1 MTADI
6 AITNARVVTP
16 GGIVHGSVLIADGRI
31 SEVIRGREVPAARE
45 VIDAGGDTLLP
56 GVVDIHVHFREPGQE
71 YKATYASESAAAAV
85 GGVTTICDMPNNGD
99 QAIIDPER
107 FAAKRAIAERSSRVD
122 FGIYAYLVSSDADE
136 LAALVA
142 DGVMGF
148 KWDMSLA
155 GVEPGPDR
163 FLPAPERAEPYLR
176 AVAAAGARLG
186 IHAED
191 RGLVLARTAALRAAG
206 RLDARAHLEARPVE
220 AEVIALRQAIALVR
234 RTGVRMHVHHLSS
247 AAGLQLVR
255 AAKREGLPLSAET
268 IPAFLF
274 LDDRDYE
281 RLGTLIKIHPSVK
294 YAEDRAALWEGLR
307 DGSIDCLATD
317 HAPHTREEKLRDIWQ
332 ASPGAIGVQ
341 TSLPLMLDA
350 VARGLLSLERCV
362 DAMAAAPA
370 RLYGL
375 APRKGAVAVG
385 ADADLV
391 LVDLDAR
398 MTIRNEAMCSPN
410 RLTPFDGWVVQGVPR
425 LTILRGMVIARDG
438 AVVGEPRGQL
448 VAPTR
453 L

>member
-1 MTADI
+1 MAADI
-6 AITNARVVTP
+6 AITNARIATP
-16 GGIVHGSVLIADGRI
+16 GGVVDGAVLITDGVI
-31 SEVIRGREVPAARE
+31 SGIVQGREVPEATE
-45 VIDAGGDTLLP
+45 VIDAGGDSLLP

-85 GGVTTICDMPNNGD
+85 GGVTTICDMPNNGGR
-99 QAIIDPER
+99 AIIDPAR
-107 FAAKRAIAERSSRVD
+107 FAAKRAIAEQSSRVD

-136 LAALVA
+136 LAALMA
-142 DGVMGF
+142 AGVMGF

-220 AEVIALRQAIALVR
+220 AEVIALRRAIELVR

-274 LDDRDYE
+274 LDDGDYE

-375 APRKGAVAVG
+375 APRKGAIVVG

-391 LVDLDAR
+391 LVDLNAR

-410 RLTPFDGWVVQGVPR
+410 RLTPFDGRVVQGVPR
-425 LTILRGMVIARDG
+425 LTILRGAVIARDG
-438 AVVGEPRGQL
+438 AVVGEPRGRL
-448 VAPTR
+448 VTPAR

>member
-1 MTADI
+1 MAADI
-6 AITNARVVTP
+6 AITNARIATPDGVVGGTVLITDGVI
-16 GGIVHGSVLIADGRI
+16 GGIVQ
-31 SEVIRGREVPAARE
+31 GREVPEAAE
-45 VIDAGGDTLLP
+45 VIDARGDTVLP

-99 QAIIDPER
+99 RAIIDPAR

-142 DGVMGF
+142 AGVMGF

-155 GVEPGPDR
+155 GVEPGSDR
-163 FLPAPERAEPYLR
+163 FLPVPEGAEPYLR

-191 RGLVLARTAALRAAG
+191 RSLVLTRTAALRAAG

-220 AEVIALRQAIALVR
+220 AEVIALRQAIELAR
-234 RTGVRMHVHHLSS
+234 RTGVQMHVHHLSS
-247 AAGLQLVR
+247 AAGLELVR
-255 AAKREGLPLSAET
+255 AAKREGLPLTAET

-274 LDDRDYE
+274 LDDGDYE

-317 HAPHTREEKLRDIWQ
+317 HAPHTREEKFRDIWQ

-375 APRKGAVAVG
+375 APRKGAIVVG

-391 LVDLDAR
+391 LVDLHAR

-410 RLTPFDGWVVQGVPR
+410 KLTPFDGRVVQGVPR
-425 LTILRGMVIARDG
+425 LTILRGAVIARDG
-438 AVVGEPRGQL
+438 AVVGEPRGRL
-448 VAPTR
+448 VTPAR